1 MLKYKSHLLITA
13 LLLFCGCENKKDPT
27 IKDLKDIGYKSIHC
41 SNIDYYDTKADL
53 GEDPFFKIY
62 ANLEI
67 DDPNLTALTA
77 RCFDKKHCI
86 YELVENDEVIC
97 QKYIVTSDEDFIK
110 TWEEHE
116 VLVFN
121 VKKVM

>member
-1 MLKYKSHLLITA
+1 VFKYKSYLLITI
-13 LLLFCGCENKKDPT
+13 LLLFSGCNNKKEPT

-41 SNIDYYDTKADL
+41 RNIDYYDTKADL

-62 ANLEI
+62 ASLEI
-67 DDPNLTALTA
+67 ENQSLEALAA

-86 YELVENDEVIC
+86 YELIESNEIVC
-97 QKYIVTSDEDFIK
+97 QKYIVTSNEEFIK

-121 VKKVM
+121 IKKVM